1 MALLGF
7 AGSVPGAGDGF
18 VIGEV
23 GRGSRAERLDQLE
36 RVTNARKPRHR
47 FGISRRPRVRVRLRK
62 DVQHC
67 PGLTGTGLT
76 ND

>member
-7 AGSVPGAGDGF
+7 SGSVPGAGDGF
-18 VIGEV
+18 VIGQV

-47 FGISRRPRVRVRLRK
+47 FGISRRPRVGLAEEG
-62 DVQHC
+62 C
-67 PGLTGTGLT
+67 AALPGVTGQG
-76 ND
+76 